1 MPTEYTMLDALPA
14 PAHEAS
20 ALQDQPALFEFE
32 PASPK
37 NAERAANEPERAL
50 PWRSDTILGV
60 CEGLGQD
67 LGFNANYLRIAL
79 ASLVLWDLYAAF
91 GIYLA
96 LGVVVAV
103 SRWIAPAPRP
113 AEAPQLAVD
122 TESPA
127 VSANANADA
136 LAVAA

>member
-1 MPTEYTMLDALPA
+1 MLDAQ
-14 PAHEAS
+14 PAHEAP

-37 NAERAANEPERAL
+37 SAELAYNEPEPAL
-50 PWRSDTILGV
+50 PWRSDTMLGV
-60 CEGLGQD
+60 CEALGQD

-79 ASLVLWDLYAAF
+79 ASLVLWDLYAAI
-91 GIYLA
+91 GIYLG

-103 SRWIAPAPRP
+103 SRWLAPAPRP
-113 AEAPQLAVD
+113 AEVHQLAVD

-127 VSANANADA
+127 VSANANTEA